1 MPYDHRAIEPR
12 WQRYWEENKTFAAVR
27 REGHPKFYALDM
39 FPYPSGN
46 GLHVGHP
53 AGYTAT
59 DIVARYKR
67 MLGFDVLHPM
77 GWDAFGLPAEQYAI
91 QTGTPPAETTRKNID
106 MFRGQLK
113 RLGFAYDW
121 DREISTTDP
130 GYVRWT
136 QWIFLRLFERG
147 LAFQAEIPVNW
158 CPALGTVLA
167 NEEVI
172 DGRSERGNHPVV
184 RQPLRQWQLRITA
197 YADRLADELESLDWP
212 ETKQK
217 QRDWIGKSEGA
228 EVDFPLV
235 GRADALR
242 VFTTR
247 PDTLYGAT
255 YMVIAP
261 DHPLTQSITSSEQI
275 QAVCDYAAAAARK
288 SDLERT
294 ALGKEKTGVFTGA
307 YATNPL
313 TQKPIPVYTA
323 DYVLGAYGTGAIMA
337 VPAHDERDFE
347 FAEKYRLPIVTVV
360 SPNGELHEAP
370 SEAFVEEGIA
380 VRSGQ
385 FDGMTTPDMK
395 RAIIAYLEE
404 TRIGE
409 RKVNYRLRDW
419 IFSRQ
424 RYWGEPIPIYFP
436 VETQGN
442 PKDGAPYQIDYSKPI
457 AVSDAE
463 LPLKLPQLDDYHPGD
478 PQGPLAK
485 ALKWRFF
492 QKDGQWFARETNTMP
507 QWAGSCWYYLRY
519 IEPNN
524 TEQLISEKA
533 YKDWMPVDLYVGGSE
548 HAVLHLL
555 YARFWHKVLFDIGVV
570 NDPEPFTKLV
580 HQGLILGTAFRW
592 YAVVDESEKFV
603 RALDGDDPRVKKVEE
618 EGKLRLNDTGELVEA
633 RFVLEADVVMRDGQ
647 PTHQAYGV
655 RLAIIAEK
663 MSKSRG
669 NVINPDSVVEEF
681 GADSLRLYEMF
692 MGPLEQAKPWQTS
705 GIQGVRRFLD
715 RVHSIGIRE
724 TTNEPMDGETARLV
738 HRTVKKVGEDID
750 GLRLNTAISTMM
762 ILANHLAGL
771 RPVPKDAIEKLVL
784 CLSPFAPHL
793 AEELWFT
800 LGHRTSTATEAF
812 PAFDPAL
819 CEDSVI
825 EMAVQVNGRVRGRI
839 TIAKDASPKDAEI
852 AALQDASVQRFI
864 AGCSVKKTIYVP
876 GRILNLIIG

>member
-59 DIVARYKR
+59 DIVARYKKMR
-67 MLGFDVLHPM
+67 GFDVLHPM

-147 LAFQAEIPVNW
+147 LAFQAKIPVNW

-261 DHPLTQSITSSEQI
+261 DHPLTQSISTPSQR
-275 QAVCDYAAAAARK
+275 QAVSDYATATTRK

-323 DYVLGAYGTGAIMA
+323 DYVLGTYGTGAIMA

-347 FAEKYRLPIVTVV
+347 FAKKHDLPIVTVV
-360 SPNGELHEAP
+360 SPNGKLHDAP

-385 FDGMTTPDMK
+385 FDGMSTPDMK

-404 TRIGE
+404 MHIGE

-442 PKDGAPYQIDYSKPI
+442 PQDGAPYQIDYSKPI
-457 AVSDAE
+457 AVSDDE

-492 QKDGQWFARETNTMP
+492 QKDGHWFARETNTMP

-524 TEQLISEKA
+524 TEQLIGEKA

-570 NDPEPFTKLV
+570 NDPEPFTKLI

-592 YAVVDESEKFV
+592 YAVLDENEKFV

-618 EGKLRLNDTGELVEA
+618 EGKLRLSDTGELVEA
-633 RFVLEADVVMRDGQ
+633 RFVLEADVVMRDRQ
-647 PTHQAYGV
+647 PTHPMYGV

-715 RVHSIGIRE
+715 RVHSIGVRE
-724 TTNEPMDGETARLV
+724 VSNEPMDGETARLV

-750 GLRLNTAISTMM
+750 GLRLNTAISSMM
-762 ILANHLAGL
+762 ILSNHLAGL
-771 RPVPKDAIEKLVL
+771 KPVPKDAIEKLVL

-800 LGHRTSTATEAF
+800 LGHTTSTASEAF
-812 PAFDPAL
+812 PSFDPVL

-825 EMAVQVNGRVRGRI
+825 EMAVQVNGKVRGRI
-839 TIAKDASPKDAEI
+839 NIAKDASPEDAET

-864 AGCSVKKTIYVP
+864 GGCSVKKTIYVP
-876 GRILNLIIG
+876 GKILNLIIG